1 MSRRKRTAGLDLGTS
16 RVTAIIGEV
25 DDYGQVQLLG
35 VGEAPAEGLRKG
47 VVVNIDKTVVA
58 IQAATVAAERMAGL
72 RIESA
77 RWVVRTWPARTAA
90 AWLRSA
96 ATTVSRSAR
105 RTWSA

>member
-1 MSRRKRTAGLDLGTS
+1 LSRRKRTAGLDLGTS

-77 RWVVRTWPARTAA
+77 A

>member
-77 RWVVRTWPARTAA
+77 RTAA